1 MLCTLTSL
9 KRAKAPNPMTLP
21 LLLTTLLLSASP
33 ALADE
38 LLYLKCNTTIKYN
51 QIKPYPQE
59 GEEDLVLYYEIDFK
73 NKMATDLA
81 LALNGEGSFEMKVEN
96 GLILIK
102 EEVYDEEGTLT
113 ISRQTEIS
121 YDPPGRIVGL
131 DFANDLEDN
140 NVGTADL
147 EGSCESSNKSSI
159 EKELLELLEYE
170 RLMSVACS

>member
-1 MLCTLTSL
+1 M
-9 KRAKAPNPMTLP
+9 KLP

-33 ALADE
+33 ALADD

-81 LALNGEGSFEMKVEN
+81 LALNGEGSFEMKIEN

-102 EEVYDEEGTLT
+102 EKVYDEEGTLT
-113 ISRQTEIS
+113 ESEQTEIS

>member
-1 MLCTLTSL
+1 M
-9 KRAKAPNPMTLP
+9 KLP

-33 ALADE
+33 ALADD

-51 QIKPYPQE
+51 QIKPYPKE

>member
-1 MLCTLTSL
+1 MLCALTSL

-33 ALADE
+33 ALADD

>member
-1 MLCTLTSL
+1 M
-9 KRAKAPNPMTLP
+9 KLP
-21 LLLTTLLLSASP
+21 LLLGALLLSASP
-33 ALADE
+33 ALADD

-51 QIKPYPQE
+51 QIKPYPKE
-59 GEEDLVLYYEIDFK
+59 GEEDLVLYYEVDFK

-147 EGSCESSNKSSI
+147 DGSCESSNKSAI
-159 EKELLELLEYE
+159 EKELLELLE
-170 RLMSVACS
+170 

>member
-1 MLCTLTSL
+1 MKLTAIL
-9 KRAKAPNPMTLP
+9 GA
-21 LLLTTLLLSASP
+21 LLLSASP
-33 ALADE
+33 ALADD

-51 QIKPYPQE
+51 QIKPYPKE
-59 GEEDLVLYYEIDFK
+59 GEEDLVLYYEVDFK

-81 LALNGEGSFEMKVEN
+81 LALNGEGSFEMKIEN
-96 GLILIK
+96 ELILIK
-102 EEVYDEEGTLT
+102 EEVYDEEGKLT

-121 YDPPGRIVGL
+121 YDPPGRIVGV
-131 DFANDLEDN
+131 DFANDLDDN

-170 RLMSVACS
+170 CLMGACS

>member
-1 MLCTLTSL
+1 MRLT
-9 KRAKAPNPMTLP
+9 A
-21 LLLTTLLLSASP
+21 LLGALLLSASP
-33 ALADE
+33 ALADD
-38 LLYLKCNTTIKYN
+38 LLYLKCDTTIKYN
-51 QIKPYPQE
+51 QIKPYPKE

-73 NKMATDLA
+73 NKIATDLA
-81 LALNGEGSFEMKVEN
+81 LALNGEGSFKMKIEN

-102 EEVYDEEGTLT
+102 EEVYDEEGKLT

-121 YDPPGRIVGL
+121 YDPPGRIVGV
-131 DFANDLEDN
+131 DFANDLDDN

-170 RLMSVACS
+170 CLMGACS